1 MEEYL
6 KNVASSREY
15 YTVSDYFLFLEKE
28 HGIRKP
34 KSKERRYFYQGTEL
48 ECSGICEECDIM
60 IEKDPHEEFG
70 SINKYP
76 EYILAEVIF
85 GEAYVEYF
93 LSYSPNL
100 AIRYPS
106 ALRKKQG

>member
-6 KNVASSREY
+6 KNVASSKEY

-28 HGIRKP
+28 HGIKRP
-34 KSKERRYFYQGTEL
+34 KSFERRGFYQAAEIK
-48 ECSGICEECDIM
+48 CSRICKEFEIVV
-60 IEKDPHEEFG
+60 EKEPNEEFG

-85 GEAYVEYF
+85 G
-93 LSYSPNL
+93 
-100 AIRYPS
+100 
-106 ALRKKQG
+106 

>member
-6 KNVASSREY
+6 KNVTSSREY

-28 HGIRKP
+28 HGIKRP
-34 KSKERRYFYQGTEL
+34 KSKERRNFYQGTEL
-48 ECSGICEECDIM
+48 ECSSICKECDI
-60 IEKDPHEEFG
+60 IVEKEPNEEFG

-85 GEAYVEYF
+85 GEAYIEYF

-100 AIRYPS
+100 AIRYPGV
-106 ALRKKQG
+106 LRKKPG